1 MNRLTQ
7 AICITLLAASLH
19 ADVFRILDDPGDAAQ
34 VRVDLMQQARRKID
48 AVYFLARNDHV
59 TLTALALLR
68 DARRRRVGPVRLII
82 DANFL
87 HIPKAV
93 LAHLL
98 EEGVQIKVYHPL
110 TLRHPTWIF
119 RRMHEKVVIVD
130 AERYITGGRNL
141 AESYFELS
149 KKMNYIDRDVYVEGP
164 SAAEADRHFEAL
176 WDSRDVADLRVHV
189 REGEKRR
196 AAMLLDDTLDNLGCG
211 GFVRLNTGNEWS
223 TGEKDIADV
232 HFLHDPLVDGDGP
245 RVGVRL
251 VDIIASAKRSIVIE
265 SPYLVPSKSLLELLE
280 RKVADGVSVLIVTN
294 SLRSADGVLAQA
306 AYLKYRRRVAR
317 AGIDVREYKGPDSL
331 HAKSIIVDQ
340 RTVLVGSYNVD
351 PRSHNLNTEVMCL
364 ANDEDVARR
373 LLDLIEVHIRNAW
386 RIDGDGRAP
395 RGEHFPGR
403 RAKSF
408 RAWAARLLLL
418 PVIEGQL

>member
-1 MNRLTQ
+1 MFFVVLV
-7 AICITLLAASLH
+7 AASAH
-19 ADVFRILDDPGDAAQ
+19 ADVLRILDDPRDAAQ
-34 VRVDLMQQARRKID
+34 ARVDLMQQARYEID
-48 AVYFLARNDHV
+48 AVYFLARHDHI

-68 DARRRRVGPVRLII
+68 DARRRGVERVRLIV

-98 EEGVQIKVYHPL
+98 DEGVQIKVYHPL

-119 RRMHEKVVIVD
+119 RRMHQKVVIAD
-130 AERYITGGRNL
+130 AERYVTGGRNL
-141 AESYFELS
+141 AEAYFELS
-149 KKMNYIDRDVYVEGP
+149 RKMNYIDRDVYVEGP
-164 SAAEADRHFEAL
+164 SAAEADRHFETL
-176 WDSRDVADLRVHV
+176 WSSEHVADLGVRVSEEQK
-189 REGEKRR
+189 RE
-196 AAMLLDDTLDNLGCG
+196 AAKLLDDTLRGLECG
-211 GFVRLNTGNEWS
+211 GFVKLQSGNEWS
-223 TGEKDIADV
+223 AGEKDVADV
-232 HFLHDPLVDGDGP
+232 HFLHDPLVAGDGP
-245 RVGVRL
+245 RVGSRL

-306 AYLKYRRRVAR
+306 GYLKYRHRVIR

-331 HAKSIIVDQ
+331 HAKSIVVDQ

-351 PRSHNLNTEVMCL
+351 PRSHNLNHEVMCL
-364 ANDEDVARR
+364 ANDEEVARR
-373 LLDLIEVHIRNAW
+373 LLEAIDVHIRNAW
-386 RIDGDGRAP
+386 TVPHSED
-395 RGEHFPGR
+395 FPGA

-408 RAWAARLLLL
+408 RAWAARLLL